1 MSALAPDL
9 FDRRFQDFVEVGR
22 ARLRSLAPDW
32 TDHNAHDPGI
42 TLMELLAWSAE
53 AQLYSLARVR
63 RDERVAYAA
72 LLGLDPS
79 GTHGASGL
87 IWPDPGDPDAPAA
100 MLAHTRSIP
109 VDATVAVIGSDSPT
123 FRPAAKLLWVPGAI
137 EKLALRTVS
146 GLVTD
151 FTAVNARGGPPFL
164 PFGERPRRRD
174 VLSLT
179 FRCRDEAGL
188 FGARRQDVKGARW
201 AMGVRSAPSAGAGTA
216 PSIGTMDPKQ
226 LGTSPLEATLVD
238 GETRVP
244 IPIVQD
250 STQGLLQTGVLLLDL
265 DGLGGSP
272 ASFTIELRAPRGL
285 ATPPRLLRIE
295 PNVVPVLQG
304 QTVTS
309 ELQIATGFPDWSFVL
324 GLPGLRFDAGEE
336 PIQSLGVGEPE
347 GLISW
352 TRVDRLAD
360 AGPQQRVYEL
370 DALTGR
376 VTFGNG
382 VNGRIPPA
390 GAQVLVTYAVSD
402 AAAGNVARNRR
413 WHVTGFPGAFG
424 INLDP
429 VAGGTGPRDWN
440 GQRREA
446 RRRSRDDH
454 ALISAADI
462 VAGAKSLPMLEVAR
476 AWIVA
481 PGSKMP
487 RTGIVRLVAMRTR
500 VTDQEPAEMPET
512 GRWLEAIGR
521 GLVRRMPLGTRLT
534 VAAPSYAEFSI
545 RATVEVDAG
554 RDPNVVKESIE
565 AQLRKRLRLVPG
577 GDGALPRE
585 PGVPVSRGDV
595 VAWIRLVDGVSRVA
609 SLELVPGDG
618 KPTDKVDVSPGG
630 LPRNVPTRNSITVTR
645 SAERR
650 VT

>member
-1 MSALAPDL
+1 MSGLAPNL

-72 LLGLDPS
+72 LLGLHPS

-87 IWPDPGDPDAPAA
+87 IWPDPADPGAPAA
-100 MLAHTRSIP
+100 MLAHTQVIP
-109 VDATVAVIGSDSPT
+109 VDAGINVIGSDSPT
-123 FRPAAKLLWVPGAI
+123 FRPAGKLLWVPGAI
-137 EKLALRTVS
+137 ETLALRTAS
-146 GLVTD
+146 GRVTD
-151 FTAVNARGGPPFL
+151 FTAVNARGGPAFL
-164 PFGERPRRRD
+164 PFGEQPGPRD

-179 FRCRDEAGL
+179 FRARDEAGL

-201 AMGVRSAPSAGAGTA
+201 AIGVRSAPPAGVGTA
-216 PSIGTMDPKQ
+216 PSTAAIDPKQ
-226 LGTSPLEATLVD
+226 IGTSPLEATLVD
-238 GETRVP
+238 GGTRVP
-244 IPIVQD
+244 IPIVED
-250 STQGLLQTGVLLLDL
+250 STRGLLETGMLLLDL
-265 DGLGGSP
+265 DGAGSSP
-272 ASFTIELRAPRGL
+272 ALFTIELRAPRGL
-285 ATPPRLLRIE
+285 ARPPRVLRLE

-336 PIQSLGVGEPE
+336 PIQSLAVGEPE
-347 GLISW
+347 GLTSW
-352 TRVDRLAD
+352 TRFDRLAG

-370 DALTGR
+370 DAVTGR

-390 GAQVLVTYAVSD
+390 GAQVLLTYALSD
-402 AAAGNVARNRR
+402 GAAGNVARNRR

-424 INLDP
+424 VNLDP
-429 VAGGTGPRDWN
+429 VAGGTAPRDWN

-446 RRRSRDDH
+446 RRRSRDGH
-454 ALISAADI
+454 ALISSDDI
-462 VAGAKSLPMLEVAR
+462 VAGAKALPLLEVAR
-476 AWIVA
+476 AWVVA
-481 PGSKMP
+481 PDSKMP
-487 RTGIVRLVAMRTR
+487 RTGLVRLVAMRTR
-500 VTDQEPAEMPET
+500 VTEQEPAEIPET
-512 GRWLEAIGR
+512 GRWLDAINR
-521 GLVRRMPLGTRLT
+521 GLVRRMPLGTRLA
-534 VAAPSYAEFSI
+534 VAAPRYVEFSI

-554 RDPNVVKESIE
+554 RDPDVVKESIE

-577 GDGALPRE
+577 GDGAPPRA

-609 SLELVPGDG
+609 SLELVPLNGT
-618 KPTDKVDVSPGG
+618 PTDRVEVLPSG
-630 LPRNVPTRNSITVTR
+630 LPRNVSARNAINVTR
-645 SAERR
+645 AAGRR
-650 VT
+650 AP